1 MSTNN
6 KYKLGIALG
15 GGGARGFAH
24 LGVLQALK
32 EKGIEPDIISGV
44 SAGAIVGAFIA
55 SGKTPMEAF
64 EIMKKYNFTG
74 MTSLTRLRNGLLS
87 LSRMKS
93 NLDEQ
98 IQIKK
103 IQDLELPLIVTV
115 SNMLDGKVEYMSK
128 GPLSTLVQASASI
141 PVLFQPVAYKKTL
154 YNDGGIFDNLPIKPL
169 KGKCD
174 KIIAVSISPIQKIED
189 LKNLKETAIRMF
201 QLAVNLPTK
210 EIRKKCDVCIEPLEL
225 AEYDV
230 MDSKNADKIFDIGYR
245 HTKEM
250 DILL

>member
-1 MSTNN
+1 MKKKEHN
-6 KYKLGIALG
+6 LGIALG

-44 SAGAIVGAFIA
+44 SAGAIVGAFIS

-74 MTSLTRLRNGLLS
+74 MTSLTRFRNGLLS
-87 LSRMKS
+87 LSKMKS
-93 NLDEQ
+93 NLDQQ
-98 IQIKK
+98 IEVKK
-103 IQDLELPLIVTV
+103 IQNLELPLIVTV

-128 GPLSTLVQASASI
+128 GPLSKLVQASASI
-141 PVLFQPVAYKKTL
+141 PVLFKPVSYKGVL

-169 KGKCD
+169 KNKCE

-189 LKNLKETAIRMF
+189 LRNLKETAVRMF
-201 QLAVNLPTK
+201 QLAVNLPLK
-210 EIRKKCDVCIEPLEL
+210 EIRKKCDVCIEPPEL
-225 AEYDV
+225 AEFDV
-230 MDSKNADKIFDIGYR
+230 MDSKNADKIFDVGYQ
-245 HTKEM
+245 HAKDM
-250 DILL
+250 DIQI